1 MGSCIGSV
9 QLTRPIK
16 MKYLIVLA
24 VLLFAENVRAE
35 AKIPEREGKFLSMFN
50 IVRFPN
56 DACDAGGSR
65 NGTCYTKEEC
75 SNKGGTED
83 GSCANGY
90 GVCCSFVSACG
101 AVIAEN
107 NTYFES
113 EGEEKSHC
121 SISVCKA
128 SDSIVQLRLDFL
140 TFVIT
145 GPETSAATTAE
156 QARTVGNDLNIDAAG
171 TNSVTLASRCLTD
184 VFSVSNPGGPSPPA
198 ICGTNTDEHM
208 YVDMGADCVDL
219 TFQLS
224 STSAQWKIR
233 ITQYESGYTNLAPFG
248 CTQYYWKQD
257 SDSDGK
263 GKIQSYNWAGSYH
276 LADQNQK
283 ICIRR
288 EDDKT
293 KICYSVNAATDFAV
307 SGKGNQI
314 AANIQAY
321 CGGYGPAGEGS
332 YADALIV
339 QSLETANGAAFDVYS
354 NICGQSGFSTI
365 AATPQTL
372 CSSAVPFVVSF
383 VSDSWEVAGNDA
395 EGTTANDATDNQGFK
410 IYYEQ
415 S

>member
-1 MGSCIGSV
+1 
-9 QLTRPIK
+9 

-24 VLLFAENVRAE
+24 VLLFAQNVTAE
-35 AKIPEREGKFLSMFN
+35 AKIPERDGKFLSMFN

-83 GSCANGY
+83 GTCAQSY
-90 GVCCSFVSACG
+90 GVCCTFVSSCG
-101 AVIAEN
+101 AVISEN

-113 EGEEKSHC
+113 EGEEESHC

-140 TFVIT
+140 TFTLAGPNTDQATIVAKQNNNNLVAKAT
-145 GPETSAATTAE
+145 G
-156 QARTVGNDLNIDAAG
+156 QASTGQD
-171 TNSVTLASRCLTD
+171 TTLASRCLTD
-184 VFSVSNPGGPSPPA
+184 IFSVSNPGGPSPPA

-219 TFQLS
+219 TFQLG
-224 STSAQWKIR
+224 STSTAQWKVR
-233 ITQYESGYTNLAPFG
+233 ITQYEKGYENLAPFG
-248 CTQYYWKQD
+248 CTQYFWKQD

-263 GKIQSYNWAGSYH
+263 GTIKSYNYGGSFH

-293 KICYSVNAATDFAV
+293 KICYATASKTDFAI
-307 SGKGNQI
+307 SGTTLV
-314 AANIQAY
+314 AAPSAKAL
-321 CGGYGPAGEGS
+321 CGGYVTDTGGGD
-332 YADALIV
+332 YADAVII
-339 QSLETANGAAFDVYS
+339 QSLVKNTANSDTLGYS
-354 NICGQSGFSTI
+354 NLCGQSGFSSV
-365 AATPQTL
+365 AGTP
-372 CSSAVPFVVSF
+372 SSVCTKAVPFVVTF
-383 VSDSWEVAGNDA
+383 KSDSWES
-395 EGTTANDATDNQGFK
+395 ATEILTPAVTGQGSNGGFK
-410 IYYEQ
+410 LSYEQ